1 MLLIVG
7 CSSNFSDRDPQFK
20 NINDLQIDSVNQ
32 QLKIN
37 TSEENREKI
46 IKIMFELDLQN
57 EIIFTEAGENDVLK
71 IRNDF
76 LEQEFDF
83 FCETASD
90 YLSHTLINEKLLLG
104 ADEKIIILYSSQYQE
119 DINLAQTFYPKAKYV
134 ELPDNEFDTFIKKT
148 FEIDQSLQ
156 RGNLIEKLVGRE
168 YEFNFLPRVRE
179 DFDKI
184 IVFSNF
190 SDAKNLVP
198 SMRFNYILDKQ
209 IFISSSVILGVE
221 KRNDL
226 LDLENTFVA
235 IPNQLLLNEEN
246 TVSTFKE
253 KFTDAFLKDLIQIAL
268 LKETN
273 FGNAKVKGNFGN
285 INYLQNFCSDYEL
298 NIAMINSN
306 GNFVR
311 L

>member
-1 MLLIVG
+1 M
-7 CSSNFSDRDPQFK
+7 
-20 NINDLQIDSVNQ
+20 
-32 QLKIN
+32 
-37 TSEENREKI
+37 
-46 IKIMFELDLQN
+46 
-57 EIIFTEAGENDVLK
+57 LK

-90 YLSHTLINEKLLLG
+90 YLNHTLINEKLLLG

-184 IVFSNF
+184 IVFTNF

-198 SMRFNYILDKQ
+198 SIRFNYIL
-209 IFISSSVILGVE
+209 FVSH
-221 KRNDL
+221 ND
-226 LDLENTFVA
+226 
-235 IPNQLLLNEEN
+235 
-246 TVSTFKE
+246 
-253 KFTDAFLKDLIQIAL
+253 
-268 LKETN
+268 
-273 FGNAKVKGNFGN
+273 
-285 INYLQNFCSDYEL
+285 
-298 NIAMINSN
+298 
-306 GNFVR
+306 
-311 L
+311 

>member
-20 NINDLQIDSVNQ
+20 NIDDLQIDSVNQ

-46 IKIMFELDLQN
+46 IKIMFELNLQN

-90 YLSHTLINEKLLLG
+90 YLNHTLINEKLLLG

-134 ELPDNEFDTFIKKT
+134 ELPDNEFDNFIKKT

-198 SMRFNYILDKQ
+198 SIRFNYILDKQ

-246 TVSTFKE
+246 TMVM
-253 KFTDAFLKDLIQIAL
+253 LKS
-268 LKETN
+268 
-273 FGNAKVKGNFGN
+273 KV
-285 INYLQNFCSDYEL
+285 ILA
-298 NIAMINSN
+298 I
-306 GNFVR
+306 
-311 L
+311 

>member
-20 NINDLQIDSVNQ
+20 NIDDLQIDSVNK

-46 IKIMFELDLQN
+46 IKIMFELNLQN
-57 EIIFTEAGENDVLK
+57 EIFFTEAGGNDVLK

-90 YLSHTLINEKLLLG
+90 YLNHTLINEKLLLG

-148 FEIDQSLQ
+148 FEIDLLFKTKLLQ
-156 RGNLIEKLVGRE
+156 
-168 YEFNFLPRVRE
+168 
-179 DFDKI
+179 
-184 IVFSNF
+184 
-190 SDAKNLVP
+190 
-198 SMRFNYILDKQ
+198 
-209 IFISSSVILGVE
+209 
-221 KRNDL
+221 
-226 LDLENTFVA
+226 
-235 IPNQLLLNEEN
+235 
-246 TVSTFKE
+246 
-253 KFTDAFLKDLIQIAL
+253 
-268 LKETN
+268 
-273 FGNAKVKGNFGN
+273 
-285 INYLQNFCSDYEL
+285 
-298 NIAMINSN
+298 
-306 GNFVR
+306 
-311 L
+311 